1 LDRLV
6 QGYPRLE
13 AVGEAAA
20 LKRLVRQPEFQ
31 PHLLTVEE
39 HDIMATKFTPEIRAT
54 IIEALRENP
63 SVPSAASKAGISSV
77 TLNRWLQQG
86 EEGDP
91 EFAEFALECAESR
104 RHMKDS
110 IVQSLFEIA
119 TDRLHPQATKELLSC
134 LYPKEFSSV
143 RHVVQHK
150 QQQIPEIGLSSLSQ
164 EELRAF
170 HKTLKRVVSGDDS
183 EHQREGGSVTPT
195 AAPAPPS
202 PGGPA
207 PVCEVEVKGVG

>member
-1 LDRLV
+1 
-6 QGYPRLE
+6 
-13 AVGEAAA
+13 
-20 LKRLVRQPEFQ
+20 
-31 PHLLTVEE
+31 
-39 HDIMATKFTPEIRAT
+39 MATKFTPEIRAA

-63 SVPSAASKAGISSV
+63 SIPSAASKAGIRSV

-86 EEGDP
+86 EEGDR

-104 RHMKDS
+104 RFMKDE

-119 TDRLHPQATKELLSC
+119 TDRLHPQATKAAKELLSC

-150 QQQIPEIGLSSLSQ
+150 QQQDPEIDLSSLSQ

-170 HKTLKRVVSGDDS
+170 HKTLKRVTKGDDS
-183 EHQREGGSVTPT
+183 EHQALPPT
-195 AAPAPPS
+195 AIDVVS
-202 PGGPA
+202 NG
-207 PVCEVEVKGVG
+207 KS